1 MKILFFNEIITVKKS
16 TISNYVIKSLL
27 IKSMK
32 ATRPFFFLLLFFYL
46 ARKNVQ
52 ILMVKPFLILDDDD
66 EDEEGEEGEAF
77 FNICKIQGV
86 KKI

>member
-1 MKILFFNEIITVKKS
+1 MKKTFIQYRFLS

>member
-1 MKILFFNEIITVKKS
+1 M
-16 TISNYVIKSLL
+16 
-27 IKSMK
+27 
-32 ATRPFFFLLLFFYL
+32 
-46 ARKNVQ
+46 Q

-86 KKI
+86 KMYLP